1 MWSSNKKTKAKLNKV
16 KLLEQVEAN
25 KDKNLKYF
33 STLGLLKDL
42 NIDKE
47 AGFAM
52 LYVFVDEVGH
62 RKGVVTEQTEDGF
75 TKLTLPQVASTVEKV
90 EYLIKVIG
98 IPNEE
103 KTAINVWDFQ
113 INPSFK
119 NDFEQFL
126 LTTKQKLEDEEKN
139 QSS

>member
-1 MWSSNKKTKAKLNKV
+1 MWTSNKKTKAKLNKV

-52 LYVFVDEVGH
+52 LYAFVDEAGH

-75 TKLTLPQVASTVEKV
+75 TKLTLPKVASTAENVA
-90 EYLIKVIG
+90 YLIKVIG

-126 LTTKQKLEDEEKN
+126 LTNKQKLEDEEKN
-139 QSS
+139 